1 MLDWRPDMLDAVLK
15 MKHQGAR
22 LRLAL
27 TTRCLRLLALALA
40 LAFLRLLFRRRGDQ
54 QATSRS
60 D

>member
-40 LAFLRLLFRRRGDQ
+40 FLRLLFRRRGDQ